1 MIMIRQIKN
10 ALEVF
15 DHRQRISLVYVTV
28 IIFLQ
33 SFAELLGVGVI
44 MPFINAVV
52 APDAL
57 LEEDYI
63 RWAYDTFQM
72 KSLNELVVWL
82 AVLII
87 VVYVLKNLFL
97 IYVYNLQ
104 YRFAYYGKKQMQNE
118 LMRYYIGQDYT
129 FFLNINSS
137 ELIRNINTDP
147 EMFYT
152 AVQNS
157 LQLLSELCV
166 SVIII
171 IFLLVQDVAITMG
184 VAVSVGIMFLIMIK
198 GLRRILM
205 RYGDDRRLYSA
216 NLLKCMQQ
224 AFGGIKEIKI
234 ANRESYFQN
243 DFEKQNEI
251 YTYVIKQNA
260 FLSSIPKPVME
271 TLCIGGLMAVIAVKV
286 SAGTTDNAHF
296 VAILGLFAA
305 AAFKLLPSINKI
317 SSYFA
322 AIVHNGVV
330 IEKVRDEYREMHEA
344 QAAVSAA
351 EGASTKN
358 TSAGKTAGEKREE
371 AGAQISLNREIAVEH
386 LTFSYPNTDGP
397 VIADANVVI
406 PKNCSAA
413 FIGPSG
419 AGKTTFVDLILGILT
434 PQKGRILADGTDIHE
449 GLRSWHEKIGYIPQ
463 TIYMLDDTI
472 RSNIAFGDTGEISDD
487 RIWEALGQAQLD
499 EFIRSLDDGLD
510 TVIGEAG
517 VRLSGGQ
524 RQRIGI
530 ARALYRRPEILVLD
544 EATSALDNE
553 TEAAVMEAIDH
564 LQGKLTMFIIAHRLT
579 TIQNCDVIYRVQ
591 DGHVEIDRKKE

>member
-1 MIMIRQIKN
+1 MIMIKQIKN

-15 DHRQRISLVYVTV
+15 DHRQKISLVYVTV

-52 APDAL
+52 APEAL
-57 LEEDYI
+57 LNEGYI

-72 KSLNELVVWL
+72 ESLNELVVWL

-87 VVYVLKNLFL
+87 VVYILKNLFL

-104 YRFAYYGKKQMQNE
+104 YKFAYYGKKQMQNE
-118 LMRYYIGQDYT
+118 LMRYYIGQEYT

-171 IFLLVQDVAITMG
+171 IFLLVQDVTITMG
-184 VAVSVGIMFLIMIK
+184 VAVSVGIMFFIMIR

-205 RYGDDRRLYSA
+205 RYGDERRLYSA

-234 ANRESYFQN
+234 ANRENYFQN

-251 YTYVIKQNA
+251 YTHVIKQNA
-260 FLSSIPKPVME
+260 FLSSVPKPVME
-271 TLCIGGLMAVIAVKV
+271 TLCIGGLMAVIAARV

-305 AAFKLLPSINKI
+305 AAFKLLPSVNKI

-344 QAAVSAA
+344 AA
-351 EGASTKN
+351 EKAAGA
-358 TSAGKTAGEKREE
+358 RESE
-371 AGAQISLNREIAVEH
+371 RGAQISLNEEIVVRH
-386 LTFSYPNTDGP
+386 LEFSYPNTDEP

-434 PQKGRILADGTDIHE
+434 PQKGQILADGRDIHE

-472 RSNIAFGDTGEISDD
+472 RNNIAFGDTDPIDD
-487 RIWEALGQAQLD
+487 GRIWEALRQAQLED
-499 EFIRSLDDGLD
+499 LIKSLDDGLD

-564 LQGKLTMFIIAHRLT
+564 LQGRLTMFIIAHRLS
-579 TIQNCDVIYRVQ
+579 TIQNCDMIYRVQ
-591 DGHVEIDRKKE
+591 DGHVTIDRRKE

>member
-1 MIMIRQIKN
+1 MNQIKS

-15 DHRQRISLVYVTV
+15 DKKQKLNLIYMTV
-28 IIFLQ
+28 MIFLQ
-33 SFAELLGVGVI
+33 SFAELLGVTI
-44 MPFINAVV
+44 ILPFINAVID
-52 APDAL
+52 PESL
-57 LEEDYI
+57 LEEPLV
-63 RWAYDTFQM
+63 RRFYDELGMQ
-72 KSLNELVVWL
+72 SANELIVWM

-87 VVYVLKNLFL
+87 AVYILKNVFL
-97 IYVYNLQ
+97 IYVYNLT
-104 YRFAYYGKKQMQNE
+104 YKFAYYGKKQMQNE

-129 FFLNINSS
+129 FFLNVNSA

-157 LQLLSELCV
+157 LQLLTELVV
-166 SVIII
+166 SVIIVVY
-171 IFLLVQDVAITMG
+171 LLFTDVAITLG
-184 VAVSVGIMFLIMIK
+184 VAGSVGIMMLILVK
-198 GLRRILM
+198 GLRGILM

-216 NLLKCMQQ
+216 NMLKCMQQ

-243 DFEKQNEI
+243 DFEKQNEV
-251 YTYVIKQNA
+251 YTHVIKQNA
-260 FLSSIPKPVME
+260 FLSAIPKPIME
-271 TLCIGGLMAVIAVKV
+271 ALCIVGLMAVIAIKV
-286 SAGTTDNAHF
+286 SAGTTDTTQF
-296 VAILGLFAA
+296 VAILGVFAA
-305 AAFKLLPSINKI
+305 AAFKLLPSVNKI

-330 IEKVRDEYREMHEA
+330 IEKVRDEYRQMHE
-344 QAAVSAA
+344 
-351 EGASTKN
+351 EKSTV
-358 TSAGKTAGEKREE
+358 RELE
-371 AGAQISLNREIAVEH
+371 VKSPEQQISLDKEITVEH
-386 LTFSYPNTDGP
+386 LEFSYPNTEEP
-397 VIADANVVI
+397 VINDANVVI

-434 PQKGRILADGTDIHE
+434 PQKGTIRVDGKDI
-449 GLRSWHEKIGYIPQ
+449 GDALKSWHEKIGYIPQ

-472 RSNIAFGDTGEISDD
+472 RNNIAFGDEGVIDD
-487 RIWEALGQAQLD
+487 ARVWEALRQAQLED
-499 EFIRSLDDGLD
+499 FIKSLDEGLD

-530 ARALYRRPEILVLD
+530 ARALYRRPEVLVLD

-553 TEAAVMEAIDH
+553 TEAAVMEAIDS
-564 LQGKLTMFIIAHRLT
+564 LQGKMTMFIIAHRLS
-579 TIQNCDVIYRVQ
+579 TIQNCDIVYK
-591 DGHVEIDRKKE
+591 VENGQVTVDKRKA

>member
-1 MIMIRQIKN
+1 MNKIKS

-15 DHRQRISLVYVTV
+15 DGKQKANLVYMTV
-28 IIFLQ
+28 MIFLQ
-33 SFAELLGVGVI
+33 SFAELLGVTVI
-44 MPFINAVV
+44 LPFINAIV

-57 LEEDYI
+57 MEEPYI
-63 RWAYDTFQM
+63 QYIYNLFGM
-72 KSLNELVVWL
+72 ESVNELLVFL
-82 AVLII
+82 AVAII
-87 VVYVLKNLFL
+87 VIYILKNLFL
-97 IYVYNLQ
+97 IYVYDLT
-104 YRFAYYGKKQMQNE
+104 YRFAYYGKKQMQNT

-129 FFLNINSS
+129 FFLNVNSS

-171 IFLLVQDVAITMG
+171 VFLLMTDVAITLG
-184 VAVSVGIMFLIMIK
+184 VAVSVGLLFLIMVK
-198 GLRRILM
+198 GLRKILA
-205 RYGDDRRLYSA
+205 RYGDDRRTYSA
-216 NLLKCMQQ
+216 NMLKCMQQ

-251 YTYVIKQNA
+251 YTHVIKQNA
-260 FLSSIPKPVME
+260 FLSAIPKPIME
-271 TLCIGGLMAVIAVKV
+271 TLCIVGLMAVIAAKIG
-286 SAGTTDNAHF
+286 AGTADSKQF
-296 VAILGLFAA
+296 VAVLGVFAA

-330 IEKVRDEYREMHEA
+330 IEKVRDEYREMRE
-344 QAAVSAA
+344 SAA
-351 EGASTKN
+351 KAEHESSVPAALEAERKESTEELPASTKR
-358 TSAGKTAGEKREE
+358 KL
-371 AGAQISLNREIAVEH
+371 SLDKEIRVEH
-386 LTFSYPNTDGP
+386 LEFSYPGTEEP
-397 VIADANVVI
+397 VLRDTGVTI

-434 PQKGRILADGTDIHE
+434 PQKGNILVDDMDIHE
-449 GLRSWHEKIGYIPQ
+449 DLRGWHEKIGYIPQ

-472 RSNIAFGDTGEISDD
+472 RNNIAFGETEEIDD
-487 RIWEALGQAQLD
+487 NRIWEALRQAQLED
-499 EFIRSLDDGLD
+499 YVREMEEGLD

-530 ARALYRRPEILVLD
+530 ARALYRRPEVLVLD

-553 TEAAVMEAIDH
+553 TEAAVMEAIES
-564 LQGKLTMFIIAHRLT
+564 LQGKMTMLIIAHRLS
-579 TIQNCDVIYRVQ
+579 TIQNCDVVYRVEN
-591 DGHVEIDRKKE
+591 GRVTIDRKKA

>member
-1 MIMIRQIKN
+1 MKQMKY

-15 DHRQRISLVYVTV
+15 DHRQKMTLIYVTV

-33 SFAELLGVGVI
+33 SFAELLGVSVI

-57 LEEDYI
+57 LEERYV
-63 RWAYDTFQM
+63 RWAYDALQM
-72 KSLNELVVWL
+72 KSVNELIVWL

-87 VVYVLKNLFL
+87 VVYVLKNAFL
-97 IYVYNLQ
+97 VYVYNLQ
-104 YRFAYYGKKQMQNE
+104 YKFSYYGKKQMQNE
-118 LMRYYIGQDYT
+118 LMRYYIGQEYT
-129 FFLNINSS
+129 FFLNTNSS

-152 AVQNS
+152 TVQNS

-166 SVIII
+166 SVIIV
-171 IFLLVQDVAITMG
+171 IFLLIQDVAITMG
-184 VAVSVGIMFLIMIK
+184 VAASVGIMFLIMVK
-198 GLRRILM
+198 GLRGILM

-216 NLLKCMQQ
+216 NMLKCMQQ

-234 ANRESYFQN
+234 ANREKYFQN

-251 YTYVIKQNA
+251 YTHVIKQNA
-260 FLSSIPKPVME
+260 FLSSIPRPVME
-271 TLCIGGLMAVIAVKV
+271 ALCISGLMAVIAIKV
-286 SAGTTDNAHF
+286 SAGTADNAHF

-330 IEKVRDEYREMHEA
+330 IEKVRNEYRDMHEA
-344 QAAVSAA
+344 KAAA
-351 EGASTKN
+351 EN
-358 TSAGKTAGEKREE
+358 VRE
-371 AGAQISLNREIAVEH
+371 GGRKPDVHISLNQEIRVEH
-386 LTFSYPNTDGP
+386 LAFTYPNTAEP
-397 VIADANVVI
+397 VIDEANIVI

-434 PQKGRILADGTDIHE
+434 PQKGTIRVDGTDIH
-449 GLRSWHEKIGYIPQ
+449 GALRSWHEKIGYIPQ

-472 RSNIAFGDTGEISDD
+472 RSNIAFGDTGEIDD
-487 RIWEALGQAQLD
+487 ERVWEALRQAQLE
-499 EFIRSLDDGLD
+499 EFIRGLEDGLD

-530 ARALYRRPEILVLD
+530 ARALYRRPEVLVLD
-544 EATSALDNE
+544 EATSALDSG

-564 LQGKLTMFIIAHRLT
+564 LQGKLTMFIIAHRLS
-579 TIQNCDVIYRVQ
+579 TIQNCDVVYRVEN
-591 DGHVEIDRKKE
+591 GHVTMDKQKEQG